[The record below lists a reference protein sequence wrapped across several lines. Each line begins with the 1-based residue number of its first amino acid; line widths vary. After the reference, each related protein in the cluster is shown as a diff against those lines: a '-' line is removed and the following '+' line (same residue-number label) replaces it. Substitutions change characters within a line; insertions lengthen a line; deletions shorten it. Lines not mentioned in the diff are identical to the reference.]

1 MIGFNT
7 NINIPEWFCLF
18 ACEELCSKVH
28 CYWYLCH
35 LINDDIINPCI
46 GDWCSLVI
54 LISMFQLHDHIQ
66 LLACIVPPTQ
76 TAIKS
81 LRVCI
86 HACFTEHK
94 AKCIGM
100 DLGNVLFPCSVL
112 LQSILYILQTQL
124 KLPLIL

>member
-35 LINDDIINPCI
+35 LINDDIINPYCI

-54 LISMFQLHDHIQ
+54 LISIHNDSIQ
-66 LLACIVPPTQ
+66 C
-76 TAIKS
+76 
-81 LRVCI
+81 
-86 HACFTEHK
+86 
-94 AKCIGM
+94 
-100 DLGNVLFPCSVL
+100 
-112 LQSILYILQTQL
+112 LYIYVIKDACTVNRSLNEKNL
-124 KLPLIL
+124 LNIDM